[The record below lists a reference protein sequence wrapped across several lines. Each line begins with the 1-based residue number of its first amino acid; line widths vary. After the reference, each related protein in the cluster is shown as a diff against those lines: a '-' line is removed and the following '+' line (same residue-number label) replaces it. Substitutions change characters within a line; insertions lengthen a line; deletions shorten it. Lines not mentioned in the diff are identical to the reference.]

1 MRLSRLPLPIRCL
14 AVAVVALAASCNP
27 SSGPDASG
35 GGGTGSS
42 GSFDKSS
49 VVSYTHLLMTANAAS
64 STVGWRANGAQK
76 GSGVVYLGS
85 LLNDTVRFA
94 GSSPLVTIEANN
106 NGGSTRFL
114 SEARLLV
121 DGQRYRAFAYGIIG
135 ATDPN
140 QVPNLL
146 LAPYDTLTPVAGKAH
161 VRFAH
166 FLPGTGPVDIWTGAP
181 GSEVKV
187 ATALPYGEITA
198 YGDITAASG
207 VIPSINVTV
216 APTGVAPNAGTNLI
230 SVIGVSNVIN
240 PAVYTLTLTYTLSN
254 FGAPGVRSL
263 AIYQDR

>member
-1 MRLSRLPLPIRCL
+1 MRR
-14 AVAVVALAASCNP
+14 VALAALLLAAGCNP
-27 SSGPDASG
+27 SSGPLSSTD
-35 GGGTGSS
+35 GGTGTS
-42 GSFDKSS
+42 GSFDKAA
-49 VVSYTHLLMTANAAS
+49 VVSYTHLLMTSNTAS
-64 STVGWRANGAQK
+64 SAVGWRANGLQK

-85 LLNDTVRFA
+85 LVNDTVHFA

-121 DGQRYRAFAYGIIG
+121 DGQRYRAFAFGVIG

-140 QVPNLL
+140 LVPNLL
-146 LAPYDTLTPVAGKAH
+146 LAPYDTLTPAAGKAH

-181 GSEVKV
+181 GSEAKV
-187 ATALPYGEITA
+187 VTALSYGEIAT

-207 VIPSINVTV
+207 AIPSINVTV
-216 APTGVAPNAGTNLI
+216 TPTGVAPNAGPNII
-230 SVIGVSNVIN
+230 SVVGISNVIY
-240 PAVYTLTLTYTLSN
+240 PGVYTITLVYTMSN